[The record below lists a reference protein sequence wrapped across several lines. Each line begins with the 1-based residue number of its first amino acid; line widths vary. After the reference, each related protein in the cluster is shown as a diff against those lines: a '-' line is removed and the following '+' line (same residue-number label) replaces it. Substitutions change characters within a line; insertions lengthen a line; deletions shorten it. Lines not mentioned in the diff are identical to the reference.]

1 MRQLKIFKEK
11 VNQNIEIQILIF
23 EREKQKKKGK
33 VVPPSLSLSHHG
45 NLTNGFYYLKFQQ
58 IVKSNHRGEKE
69 APPPPPNSPEIEG
82 SNPTNAPPKSN
93 RNRSRA
99 HRGLDRARRRGGG
112 GRNPRSPFS
121 RRSSSRRRFRWC
133 AQSASEE
140 HPSPAAP
147 LAPAASSPATISIRS
162 TRSEKLT
169 ELKANAKLGPRLAR
183 EKSGSIP
190 PLLPF
195 QSTKPHSCARDL
207 LSSPL
212 HLHRHRRLHRRNPN
226 PSESSS
232 SSFQKEK
239 EPAEARKKRR
249 RGAWS

>member
-93 RNRSRA
+93 
-99 HRGLDRARRRGGG
+99 
-112 GRNPRSPFS
+112 
-121 RRSSSRRRFRWC
+121 
-133 AQSASEE
+133 
-140 HPSPAAP
+140 
-147 LAPAASSPATISIRS
+147 
-162 TRSEKLT
+162 
-169 ELKANAKLGPRLAR
+169 
-183 EKSGSIP
+183 
-190 PLLPF
+190 
-195 QSTKPHSCARDL
+195 
-207 LSSPL
+207 
-212 HLHRHRRLHRRNPN
+212 
-226 PSESSS
+226 
-232 SSFQKEK
+232 
-239 EPAEARKKRR
+239 
-249 RGAWS
+249 